1 MKNRR
6 EIKSI
11 NLCCCI
17 LSLLSCIYVN
27 FILFSS
33 IAYIHN
39 TVLTPIYTT
48 FLHFLLVISR
58 ISFVF
63 MIIPSFLL
71 FFSFS
76 FHFFCFWFEKLLR
89 EFCSVCFDG
98 GLDAGARDE
107 A

>member
-76 FHFFCFWFEKLLR
+76 FHFFWAFGLR
-89 EFCSVCFDG
+89 SFYEDSVCLDG